1 MSLIEAAVN
10 MASPNPS
17 SQATQPEGLSEQQT
31 KLPEPSTENLPPV
44 APVDEGVDFA
54 SKFAALTRKEKLLV
68 RKAKESEEKYGK
80 VVEYEKA
87 IAEAR
92 KNPIKFLEAAGLS
105 YQQITDYILNDG
117 KPTIEN
123 QLEELRLKYE
133 TDAANRQKEK
143 EESELQ
149 KKSQD
154 DKHYQE
160 IIDNHKKQI
169 VAFLDGNRDV
179 YELCAVNGASE
190 DIFEVIEEYYKA
202 NNEVLSIDKAA
213 EAVEKYLESEA
224 EKVFSTK
231 KFQSKRLPQENGQKT
246 TAPGVSKTITN
257 NVGEFSI
264 SDSSHLNDEESKALA
279 AKLIRWT

>member
-10 MASPNPS
+10 MASPSHAN
-17 SQATQPEGLSEQQT
+17 QATPPELQSEPSI
-31 KLPEPSTENLPPV
+31 KSPEPGKENPPLF
-44 APVDEGVDFA
+44 APIDEGVDFA

-87 IAEAR
+87 MAEAR
-92 KNPIKFLEAAGLS
+92 KDPIKFLEAAGLS

-133 TDAANRQKEK
+133 TDATTRQKEK
-143 EESELQ
+143 EESEFK
-149 KKSQD
+149 KKSD
-154 DKHYQE
+154 EDKHYQE

-190 DIFEVIEEYYKA
+190 DIFEVIEEYYKT

-224 EKVFSTK
+224 EKVFLTK
-231 KFQSKRLPQENGQKT
+231 KFQSKRLPQDNGQKT
-246 TAPGVSKTITN
+246 TAPGISKTITN

-264 SDSSHLNDEESKALA
+264 SDSSHLNDDESKALA